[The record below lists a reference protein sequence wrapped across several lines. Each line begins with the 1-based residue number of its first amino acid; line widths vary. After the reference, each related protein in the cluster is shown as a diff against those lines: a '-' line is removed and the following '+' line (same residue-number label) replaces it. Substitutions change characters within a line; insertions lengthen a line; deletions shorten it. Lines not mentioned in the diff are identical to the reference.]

1 MSYFYNVI
9 IYLNILVIRHTH
21 WKPVKGFG
29 SKIFSSFPMRVPD
42 DKNIKIDNHVIE
54 VTHSP
59 TGFMLIKRE
68 VFDKMKKH
76 YPEKEIY
83 QDTLINGKLQKT
95 KEMWNFFDTLHNP
108 EDKTYL
114 GEDFAFCK
122 IWKATGGKCHA
133 YVNDEISHVGEH
145 TYTGR
150 FGDELIK
157 DK

>member
-1 MSYFYNVI
+1 MCWDKGIEVIEKGRIKTAEDLRTKAFY
-9 IYLNILVIRHTH
+9 R
-21 WKPVKGFG
+21 
-29 SKIFSSFPMRVPD
+29 FPMRVPD

-122 IWKATGGKCHA
+122 IWKEAGGKCYA
-133 YVNDEISHVGEH
+133 YVNDEITHVGEH
-145 TYTGR
+145 SYSGR